1 MTLRLLTGTAERDLP
16 AIWPGIAPMAFGM
29 AHNLLSKAGVA
40 AGSRV
45 LILDRASA
53 TGLAC
58 ERLADILGASVERDA
73 PGAGPVPMSFDA
85 VIDLAASDGW
95 RAHLGALRP
104 GGHYAR
110 PGAIAEPARRGER
123 RRVVLAELAA
133 FFHPHPPREVFAGFI
148 TLVAA
153 PHLRAVP
160 PVFASKESAK

>member
-1 MTLRLLTGTAERDLP
+1 MTLRLLTGTTERDLP
-16 AIWPGIAPMAFGM
+16 AIWPGMAPMAFGM

-40 AGSRV
+40 AGARV
-45 LILDRASA
+45 LILGRASA

-58 ERLADILGASVERDA
+58 ERLARVLGAAAERYDT
-73 PGAGPVPMSFDA
+73 GIDPVPMSFDA
-85 VIDLAASDGW
+85 VIDLTASEGW
-95 RAHLGALRP
+95 RAFLGALRP

-110 PGAIAEPARRGER
+110 PGAIAEPARPGER

>member
-1 MTLRLLTGTAERDLP
+1 MTPGPRTGRNGRDLP
-16 AIWPGIAPMAFGM
+16 ALWPGIAPMAFGM
-29 AHNLLSKAGVA
+29 AHNLLSKAGVT

-45 LILDRASA
+45 LIVDRASA

-58 ERLADILGASVERDA
+58 ERLAGILGASVARNES
-73 PGAGPVPMSFDA
+73 GTGPMPMSCDA
-85 VIDLAASDGW
+85 VIDLTASEGW
-95 RAHLGALRP
+95 RALLGALRP

-110 PGAIAEPARRGER
+110 PGAIAEPARPGER

-153 PHLRAVP
+153 PYLRAVP
-160 PVFASKESAK
+160 PVFVSKESVQ